1 MLESNA
7 LPIAPT
13 SRGIVVVVGG
23 ADICGWVVVEGFVSV
38 ELICLYASLCM
49 YHKSASCVRV
59 RVMPSV
65 FKIDHQCP
73 SYVHKLPV

>member
-1 MLESNA
+1 
-7 LPIAPT
+7 
-13 SRGIVVVVGG
+13 
-23 ADICGWVVVEGFVSV
+23 VVVEGFVSV